1 MLRRPLDAFGMPTG
15 GAMMRQP
22 MAAGPE
28 SAFQSDALRGTRVGD
43 GGDEQAA
50 HGQPI
55 LYVGEVVGD
64 ESRNSLGGQRGV
76 VLTY

>member
-28 SAFQSDALRGTRVGD
+28 SAFQSDALRG
-43 GGDEQAA
+43 GDEQAA